1 MAARSCQVVILAAG
15 EGTRMK
21 SALPKVLHPVAGLPM
36 LGHVMKAAAAVEA
49 ERIAVVVGPGNEGI
63 LAGMA
68 SAGPVAETYL
78 QSDRL
83 GTAHAV
89 LAARAAFEAPEDD
102 VIVLYGDTPL
112 ITPTTLAAMR
122 EMLADGVDL
131 VVLGFLASNPAGY
144 GRLITQD
151 GALLDI
157 REERDAS
164 AEERQITLCNGGV
177 MAFRGDRLLP
187 LLDRIGND
195 NAKGEYYLTD
205 AVRLAVADGLT
216 TTVVE
221 AHEDEVRGVNTRAE
235 LAAVEAVWQ
244 ARRRRAVMDE
254 GATLVAPETVFF
266 AHDTVLGTDVVV
278 EPNVI
283 FGPGVSVADRAVI
296 HAFCHLE
303 GARLEAGATIGPFA
317 RLRPGAA
324 IGEGAKVGNFCEVKN
339 ADIGDGAKVNHLSY
353 IGDATVGDGT
363 NIGAGTITCNYDGQ
377 AKHRTEIG
385 AHSFIGSN
393 SALVAPVAIGS
404 DSYVASG
411 SVITDDVEDG
421 ALAVARGRQVNKP
434 GWVERFRSRR

>member
-49 ERIAVVVGPGNEGI
+49 KRIAVVVGPGNEGI